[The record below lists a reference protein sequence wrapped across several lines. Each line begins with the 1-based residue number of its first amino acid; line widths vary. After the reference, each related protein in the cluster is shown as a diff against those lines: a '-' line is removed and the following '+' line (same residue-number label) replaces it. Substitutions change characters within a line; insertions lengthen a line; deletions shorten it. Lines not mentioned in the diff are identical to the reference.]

1 MAALLDRGCDSNV
14 LDLTGRTALQL
25 AAGGGFTN
33 MVALL
38 LQVKFY
44 KIKNLNL
51 LWGGKLLL
59 ELSSMSPQRKWPTM
73 IFF

>member
-38 LQVKFY
+38 LQVKLY
-44 KIKNLNL
+44 KIKIRF
-51 LWGGKLLL
+51 G
-59 ELSSMSPQRKWPTM
+59 EETSP
-73 IFF
+73 

>member
-44 KIKNLNL
+44 KIRNKNQLR
-51 LWGGKLLL
+51 GRKLLL
-59 ELSSMSPQRKWPTM
+59 ELSSMS
-73 IFF
+73 